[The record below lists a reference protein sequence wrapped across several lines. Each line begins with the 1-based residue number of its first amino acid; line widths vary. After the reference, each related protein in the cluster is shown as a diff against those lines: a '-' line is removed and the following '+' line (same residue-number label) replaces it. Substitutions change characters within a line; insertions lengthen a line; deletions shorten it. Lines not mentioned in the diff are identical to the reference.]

1 MPCERINC
9 AQCLTLLALKNDAH
23 GVNQFLSIVDK
34 SKPFDPYVVV
44 PSDALPT
51 LVVEGCLRP
60 KDYGEL
66 KTNLLADSA
75 EQHLA
80 FQVMIT
86 EHPIT
91 KNGYEFQIFPFYT
104 IIQQCIWLSPRIL
117 SAIVDAKLV
126 DPLEVHE

>member
-9 AQCLTLLALKNDAH
+9 ALCLTVLALKNDAR
-23 GVNQFLSIVDK
+23 GVTQFLNNIDK

-60 KDYGEL
+60 KDCGEL
-66 KTNLLADSA
+66 KTYLLTDSA
-75 EQHLA
+75 EQLLV
-80 FQVMIT
+80 FQVLLR

-91 KNGYEFQIFPFYT
+91 KN
-104 IIQQCIWLSPRIL
+104 
-117 SAIVDAKLV
+117 
-126 DPLEVHE
+126 